1 MSMVEG
7 AVPGP
12 PAMGGQGHLVGG
24 GGKAPQFPPQAN
36 FPPSQHGLPPQA
48 HQQGQPGQHH
58 QPLLQ
63 QLPGAPRQGTFSP
76 PTVPGMKSMAGS
88 G

>member
-24 GGKAPQFPPQAN
+24 GGKTPQFPPQAN
-36 FPPSQHGLPPQA
+36 FPPSQHGLPP
-48 HQQGQPGQHH
+48 HQQGQPGQYH

>member
-12 PAMGGQGHLVGG
+12 PAMGGHLVGG
-24 GGKAPQFPPQAN
+24 AGKPPQFPPQPN
-36 FPPSQHGLPPQA
+36 FPPSQHGLPPH